1 MGVKRNGSWFKGDR
15 TGDQDQEG
23 RSGKTG
29 RWDPAWVM
37 SKCELVRPVTAC
49 AGNRGLI
56 PTMLNGG
63 HVSGSRADDELLIA
77 PPPRHRAAVSLTSS
91 GIWPS
96 RSLSRCG
103 PPGSASATSSVHRSP
118 TLAQRL
124 GKRGRVV
131 LLFSHERILA
141 AGVDSRAVVSSNL
154 QVTSYWRHGS
164 DDDP

>member
-1 MGVKRNGSWFKGDR
+1 MDLGSRVIEQAIKIRKEDRAKRADGIQRG
-15 TGDQDQEG
+15 E
-23 RSGKTG
+23 
-29 RWDPAWVM
+29 
-37 SKCELVRPVTAC
+37 CELARPVTAC

-56 PTMLNGG
+56 RTMLNGG

-77 PPPRHRAAVSLTSS
+77 PPPRRRAAVSLTSS

-96 RSLSRCG
+96 RSLSRCC
-103 PPGSASATSSVHRSP
+103 PPGSASATSSVHPSP

-141 AGVDSRAVVSSNL
+141 AGV
-154 QVTSYWRHGS
+154 
-164 DDDP
+164 